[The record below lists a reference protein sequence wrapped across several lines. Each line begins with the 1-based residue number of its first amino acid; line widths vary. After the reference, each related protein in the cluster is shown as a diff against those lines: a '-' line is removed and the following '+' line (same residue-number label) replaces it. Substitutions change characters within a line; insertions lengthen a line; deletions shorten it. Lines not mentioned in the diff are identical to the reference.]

1 MPWFNV
7 DDGFANSKPVMRI
20 PRRYRTAA
28 IGLWTLTGSWSAK
41 ELTDGLI
48 PAEVV
53 EEFGG
58 TPKLVELLIVAELWD
73 SAESG
78 VQFRNWP
85 KWQRTKAQVLDFRA
99 GEAERK
105 RKQRERKVRP
115 SDQEERKVSQP
126 CPGGTPTGLRPESS
140 QVSGLPKPLPK
151 PLPTSTYVGRDVA
164 LVDASD
170 PNDPPPT
177 HCPKHPDGTSEPCRG
192 CEAARRS
199 REDIERANREQQRA
213 QREAEQQ
220 DALEAKLA
228 TIVVCELCD
237 EDGYRGGQVCDHV
250 DRTQTAA
257 KGAAM
262 ARAAL
267 AKAAGDE

>member
-58 TPKLVELLIVAELWD
+58 TSKLVEFLIASELWEP
-73 SAESG
+73 AENG
-78 VQFRNWP
+78 VQFRNWS

-105 RKQRERKVRP
+105 RKQRERKAKP
-115 SDQEERKVSQP
+115 SDQEERNVSQP
-126 CPGGTPTGLRPESS
+126 RPGGTPAGLRPESP

-151 PLPTSTYVGRDVA
+151 PLPISTYVGGDVA
-164 LVDASD
+164 LVDAHE

-177 HCPKHPDGTSEPCRG
+177 HCPKHPDGTSEPCG
-192 CEAARRS
+192 ACADARRD
-199 REDIERANREQQRA
+199 REAIERANREQQRA

-220 DALEAKLA
+220 AAHEAKIA
-228 TIVVCELCD
+228 AVVLCELCD
-237 EDGYRGGQVCDHV
+237 EDGYRGTQVCDHI
-250 DRTQTAA
+250 DRGTTAA

-267 AKAAGDE
+267 AKAVGDE

>member
-58 TPKLVELLIVAELWD
+58 TPKLVELLITSELWEP
-73 SAESG
+73 AENG
-78 VQFRNWP
+78 VQFRNWS

-105 RKQRERKVRP
+105 RKQRERKAKP
-115 SDQEERKVSQP
+115 SDQEERNVSQP
-126 CPGGTPTGLRPESS
+126 RPGGTPTGLRPESPP
-140 QVSGLPKPLPK
+140 VSGLPKPLPK
-151 PLPTSTYVGRDVA
+151 PLPISTYVGGDLA
-164 LVDASD
+164 LADARE
-170 PNDPPPT
+170 PNNPPPAQ
-177 HCPKHPDGTSEPCRG
+177 CPKHPVDTGEPCRG
-192 CEAARRS
+192 CEAARQAS
-199 REDIERANREQQRA
+199 EGVREQQRA

-220 DALEAKLA
+220 AAHEAKIA
-228 TIVVCELCD
+228 AVVLCELCD
-237 EDGYRGGQVCDHV
+237 DDGYRGTQVCDHV
-250 DRTQTAA
+250 DRVTTAA
-257 KGAAM
+257 KGAAR

-267 AKAAGDE
+267 AKAVGDE